1 MNDDDFMVL
10 ALRVICRTA
19 TPVELAQLIN
29 IVAQDRRR
37 YVQFNVTLWMLKVMA
52 ASAKLPP
59 PPDEP
64 MPEQAKKRFLA
75 ALHAHRISQ
84 N

>member
-19 TPVELAQLIN
+19 KPVELAQLIN
-29 IVAQDRRR
+29 IVSQDRRR
-37 YVQFNVTLWMLKVMA
+37 YMQFSATIWMLRVLRVA
-52 ASAKLPP
+52 AKSAKLPP

-64 MPEQAKKRFLA
+64 MPERVKARLLA
-75 ALHAHRISQ
+75 ALASR